1 MTRLGHLV
9 LIVSL
14 VLCPLSASAQTYP
27 SRNISIVVPFAAGS
41 GSDTAARIV
50 AQYLGP
56 ALGTNVIVE
65 NKVGA
70 TGALA
75 ASTVA
80 RAAPDGHTLLLATNS
95 THGSNP
101 SLFKTLP
108 YDPVRDF
115 APIARIGIFTYFLV
129 VYPDLP
135 AKTPKELVAYAKA
148 NPDTLSYAA
157 GSSTSLIMAETFK
170 QGTGISAL
178 KIPYRSNPP
187 ALTDLIAGRVSMM
200 FVDISSGIGFVKAGT
215 LRPLAITSRERS
227 NILPDLP
234 TIHEALLPDF
244 AIESWT
250 GVLAPA
256 GTPAPIV
263 QRLNSEILKILD
275 RPDVKQ
281 RMLELGVDLRSNTPD
296 DFATYIKNEVE
307 NWAKL
312 VKAAGIEPE

>member
-1 MTRLGHLV
+1 MTFLGQLA
-9 LIVSL
+9 LIAWVI
-14 VLCPLSASAQTYP
+14 LCPLAAKADTFP
-27 SRNISIVVPFAAGS
+27 SRHVTIVVPFAAGS
-41 GSDTAARIV
+41 GSDTAARIL
-50 AQYLGP
+50 AQHLGP
-56 ALGTNVIVE
+56 ALNASVIVE

-75 ASTVA
+75 ASAVA

-101 SLFKTLP
+101 SLFKNLP

-129 VYPDLP
+129 VYPGLP
-135 AKTPKELVAYAKA
+135 ATSAKELVGYAKA
-148 NPDTLSYAA
+148 NPDKLSYAA

-200 FVDISSGIGFVKAGT
+200 FVDISSAIGFVKAGT

-256 GTPAPIV
+256 GTPDAIV
-263 QRLNSEILKILD
+263 QKLNGEIRKILD

-281 RMLELGVDLRSNTPD
+281 RMLELGVDLRPNTPE
-296 DFATYIKNEVE
+296 DFALYIRSEVQ
-307 NWAKL
+307 NWTTL